1 MLNWRIVITIRSR
14 NDQAQFSGNND
25 CSYRLLVSCKGRS
38 RRWCLTLADDRLRSG
53 IPVPQQNSAIGT
65 SRCYVTIRR
74 DVAFA
79 AWQTRDNSIMAEH
92 YLYNFC
98 WKREMIFLLNFFVI
112 FIFRESTNLITS
124 FGREYTEA
132 VVPETTSNQES
143 AVHSGDEAIT
153 SYLKLLTE
161 IVTQVAT
168 QGGIRTVRCLSCNN
182 N

>member
-1 MLNWRIVITIRSR
+1 
-14 NDQAQFSGNND
+14 
-25 CSYRLLVSCKGRS
+25 
-38 RRWCLTLADDRLRSG
+38 
-53 IPVPQQNSAIGT
+53 
-65 SRCYVTIRR
+65 
-74 DVAFA
+74 
-79 AWQTRDNSIMAEH
+79 
-92 YLYNFC
+92 
-98 WKREMIFLLNFFVI
+98 MIFLLNFFVI

-168 QGGIRTVRCLSCNN
+168 QSGIRTVRCLSCNN

>member
-1 MLNWRIVITIRSR
+1 
-14 NDQAQFSGNND
+14 
-25 CSYRLLVSCKGRS
+25 
-38 RRWCLTLADDRLRSG
+38 
-53 IPVPQQNSAIGT
+53 
-65 SRCYVTIRR
+65 
-74 DVAFA
+74 
-79 AWQTRDNSIMAEH
+79 
-92 YLYNFC
+92 
-98 WKREMIFLLNFFVI
+98 MIFLLNFFVI

-124 FGREYTEA
+124 FGREYTET

-168 QGGIRTVRCLSCNN
+168 QSGIRTVRCLSCNN